1 MRGFDTKFL
10 DELKSK
16 SDITEVIGRYVHLE
30 QRGPNFWGRCPFHHE
45 KTASFCVNGVDQFYY
60 CFGCQFQISSV

>member
-30 QRGPNFWGRCPFHHE
+30 QRGPNFWGRCTFHH
-45 KTASFCVNGVDQFYY
+45 
-60 CFGCQFQISSV
+60 